1 MTEAVK
7 TMIFVILMGFIMAML
22 IVITPF
28 LFLVSK
34 IPISDYE
41 EHDRSPMQ

>member
-1 MTEAVK
+1 MIEAIK
-7 TMIFVILMGFIMAML
+7 KMIFVMSIGFIIAML
-22 IVITPF
+22 IVLTPF

-34 IPISDYE
+34 MPISDYE

>member
-7 TMIFVILMGFIMAML
+7 TMIFVISIGFLIAML
-22 IVITPF
+22 IVLTPF

-34 IPISDYE
+34 IPIPDYE
-41 EHDRSPMQ
+41 EHDRSPI

>member
-7 TMIFVILMGFIMAML
+7 TMIFVISMGVIMAML
-22 IVITPF
+22 ILLMPF